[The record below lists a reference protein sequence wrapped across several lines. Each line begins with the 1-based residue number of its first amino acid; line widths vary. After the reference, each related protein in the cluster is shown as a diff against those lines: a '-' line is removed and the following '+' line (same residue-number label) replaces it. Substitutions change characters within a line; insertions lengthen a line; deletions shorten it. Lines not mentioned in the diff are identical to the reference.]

1 MCTNCMVDSLLA
13 GAPASLSKKI
23 LKGDKILEVDSQ
35 PVTNSNIV
43 ELLIGAD
50 VPGSIVNIKVSRDG
64 AADPI
69 EVPLKRVSTAELAD
83 KKRLFELF
91 TKIKDIASH
100 KCDAETGALVDET
113 IGL

>member
-1 MCTNCMVDSLLA
+1 MCTNCTVDSLLA
-13 GAPASLSKKI
+13 GAPASVSKKI

-43 ELLIGAD
+43 DLLVGAD
-50 VPGSIVNIKVSRDG
+50 VPGTIVNIKISRGG

-69 EVPLKRVSTAELAD
+69 EVPLKRASSAELAD

-100 KCDAETGALVDET
+100 KADVETGTLVDET